1 MILSISNC
9 CHWPGV
15 VCNNVTAH
23 VVQLHLNTSYYAFYY
38 DGDYGF
44 DEEAYERFQFG
55 GEISPCLADLKHLN
69 FFDFSGNDFED
80 SILDLGGNI
89 LFSENVD
96 WLSRTILTSLGN
108 LTSLVEL
115 HLSSNQLEGTI
126 PTSLGNLTSLVER
139 DLSSNQLEGTIPT
152 SLGNLCNLRD
162 IDFSY
167 LKLNQQVNDILKIL
181 VPCISHGL
189 TSLAVQSSQLSG
201 NLTDQI
207 GAFKTV
213 EMLVFY
219 SNSIGGAI
227 PRSFGKLS
235 TLRYLDLS
243 INKLSGNPFES
254 LTSFSK
260 LSYLGVDGNN
270 FQGVV
275 KEDDLAN
282 HTSLTWFHA

>member
-69 FFDFSGNDFED
+69 FFDFSGNDF
-80 SILDLGGNI
+80 
-89 LFSENVD
+89 
-96 WLSRTILTSLGN
+96 
-108 LTSLVEL
+108 
-115 HLSSNQLEGTI
+115 EGTI

-282 HTSLTWFHA
+282 LTSLTWFHA